1 MNDWNVDLLYLSS
14 VFIVPCGGLGAGR
27 CADVFLCGF
36 GEISDIMTFCLT
48 SLQTETSWTFALGN
62 RWPSVATARQRHE
75 LQIASVTAE
84 GNTNQVKE
92 TFPQTYGYISATQ
105 AWRSWRTIYIFL
117 IFIQF
122 SSKHQP
128 SLLSLGCIL
137 KQKYNSLSHHLLLFS
152 EQRELCIHVQYLYL
166 ERWSL
171 CFSHVTVWKSL
182 NPMKLVR

>member
-84 GNTNQVKE
+84 GSTNQVKE

-105 AWRSWRTIYIFL
+105 AYSILFQTSAV
-117 IFIQF
+117 
-122 SSKHQP
+122 SSKF
-128 SLLSLGCIL
+128 G
-137 KQKYNSLSHHLLLFS
+137 
-152 EQRELCIHVQYLYL
+152 LY
-166 ERWSL
+166 
-171 CFSHVTVWKSL
+171 TKT
-182 NPMKLVR
+182 KI